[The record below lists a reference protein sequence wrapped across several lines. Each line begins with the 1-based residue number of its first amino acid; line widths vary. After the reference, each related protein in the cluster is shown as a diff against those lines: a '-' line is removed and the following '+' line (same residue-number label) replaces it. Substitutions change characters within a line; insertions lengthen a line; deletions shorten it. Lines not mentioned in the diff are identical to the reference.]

1 LLLANFLQGAI
12 AWAVTNAIFDPART
26 TPEFRSPDGATW
38 GVIWG
43 ARKLLM
49 TGRLPP
55 EYNGRVFT
63 ALFLIL
69 GMWTATYV
77 TGRPSLRARLKPAR
91 RVLNVLWIL
100 LPFALYILLAGL
112 SPPEP
117 LADVAVTV
125 LAVELVVM
133 AIYGVLVLGKVVQ
146 FKYTE
151 LVVWAF
157 AWPVG
162 YFIWRGIAASGIYP
176 DINEDQWGGLM
187 YTLILAVSVNLLSFP
202 LGIGLALG
210 RRSKFTGIPRW
221 IVWPVAIFVTLYLL
235 MTMSPDLIANAR
247 NNIEWLLSFWPLL
260 IIGVAYL
267 FDQRFDGNV
276 VATSSTLF
284 IEFVRGVPLITLLFM
299 AIIMAK
305 FFFED
310 VSLLKNAY
318 AAIVGFTLFSAAY
331 MAETIRG
338 GLQAIPKGQY
348 EAADAIGL
356 NTLQK
361 YRFIIMPQAL
371 RIVIPALVGQFIGTF
386 KASSLVAIVGLFDL
400 TGIVNAIMSNP
411 NWLGLRRELYVF
423 IALVYFLGS
432 SLMSWYSRRLEVRL
446 GLGER

>member
-1 LLLANFLQGAI
+1 
-12 AWAVTNAIFDPART
+12 
-26 TPEFRSPDGATW
+26 
-38 GVIWG
+38 
-43 ARKLLM
+43 
-49 TGRLPP
+49 
-55 EYNGRVFT
+55 
-63 ALFLIL
+63 
-69 GMWTATYV
+69 
-77 TGRPSLRARLKPAR
+77 
-91 RVLNVLWIL
+91 
-100 LPFALYILLAGL
+100 
-112 SPPEP
+112 
-117 LADVAVTV
+117 
-125 LAVELVVM
+125 
-133 AIYGVLVLGKVVQ
+133 
-146 FKYTE
+146 
-151 LVVWAF
+151 
-157 AWPVG
+157 
-162 YFIWRGIAASGIYP
+162 
-176 DINEDQWGGLM
+176 
-187 YTLILAVSVNLLSFP
+187 
-202 LGIGLALG
+202 
-210 RRSKFTGIPRW
+210 
-221 IVWPVAIFVTLYLL
+221 VWPVAIFVTLYLL
-235 MTMSPDLIANAR
+235 MTMTPDLIANAR